1 MSLSLKISTLS
12 PNFLTKIPIHSKQP
26 CILIDPLHLF
36 SVRRVSLAE
45 YLFVLSVCVEMFF
58 FSSAGGASGVEHQD
72 SESMLSPYLSECSI
86 NS

>member
-1 MSLSLKISTLS
+1 MSVYESQFR
-12 PNFLTKIPIHSKQP
+12 NFCFESKFLNQNT
-26 CILIDPLHLF
+26 
-36 SVRRVSLAE
+36 SLAE

-86 NS
+86 NSL